1 MRDPKLSSL
10 IFKTM
15 PDITMCKGGDCTMKQ
30 TCYRFRATPN
40 EYRQSYFG
48 KPPFKGVDEDG
59 NSECDHYIMKGKL
72 S

>member
-1 MRDPKLSSL
+1 
-10 IFKTM
+10 
-15 PDITMCKGGDCTMKQ
+15 MKQ